1 MVGFSFDMLGYFL
14 LSYIT
19 YLIYNVTLY
28 FEPGLILE
36 NTSEDNTVKLTD
48 VVFAIVAF
56 VCTSYQAIQCL
67 MYDRGSQKIH
77 YSTIVVCIGCLVV
90 LVALVVLKY
99 FGVGS
104 WFLVMQ
110 YCGYVKLVVSFGTY
124 SPQVWLNFKRKSTTG
139 FHIGGVL
146 LDFGGGVLSLLQMDI
161 YCFIEHSN
169 QQLTG
174 NTPKMAL
181 ALATLFFNII
191 LIWQH
196 YVFYLGNDHS
206 DDEKQPLLKGPKKT
220 KFYSVNVNAEDGGFQ
235 VTSLSISEDESIKT
249 PRRNKVTRTQ
259 ESLV

>member
-1 MVGFSFDMLGYFL
+1 MCFGHVETARLILLNRSCLVAYYIFSNLNSYLLFVTGINFFL
-14 LSYIT
+14 L
-19 YLIYNVTLY
+19 
-28 FEPGLILE
+28 F
-36 NTSEDNTVKLTD
+36 
-48 VVFAIVAF
+48 
-56 VCTSYQAIQCL
+56 Q
-67 MYDRGSQKIH
+67 
-77 YSTIVVCIGCLVV
+77 
-90 LVALVVLKY
+90 
-99 FGVGS
+99 
-104 WFLVMQ
+104 
-110 YCGYVKLVVSFGTY
+110 Y
-124 SPQVWLNFKRKSTTG
+124 SPQLWLNFKRKSTTG

-206 DDEKQPLLKGPKKT
+206 DDEEQPLLKGPKKT

-235 VTSLSISEDESIKT
+235 LTSLSISEDESIKT
-249 PRRNKVTRTQ
+249 PRRNKVTRSQ